1 MRKSPRTLP
10 SGIRRLFRLPP
21 TRDRLIR
28 DADEEMRLHLE
39 LWTQEFRSRGL
50 SQANAE
56 AEALRRFGNQ
66 HSYRDYVARRAERKA
81 RLERIA
87 DWFAEW
93 RQDIRFA
100 LRHFAKA
107 PAFTAI
113 AVLTLSLGIGA
124 NTAIFSVVHRLL
136 IAPLPYPKG
145 DRIVALKTIGRV
157 GFVAGLA
164 SMKPDD
170 PADPPRPL
178 MRAWVARTHS
188 FDQMAGAEQMLLS
201 ILPSGE
207 QDTVSHGVITANF
220 LDLLGARP
228 SLGRMF
234 RPEEEQRGANHVAM
248 ISHHWWQAA
257 YAGRSD
263 VLGKTLEYE
272 GEKYTIV
279 GVMPVGFAIPMSPRV
294 LDWISVPAPDVWVP
308 AKIENTSIAF
318 GLLRRGVSVEMAT
331 KELNAIANTPEGRG
345 VGDPQRL
352 FGVPDSIHAR
362 AMRAQDFVA
371 PRELRTIEVLFVA
384 VGALLLIA
392 CANVANL
399 LLVRAWTRRREF
411 AIRTGLGA
419 GRARLIRLALT
430 ESVLLAIGAGVI
442 GVAIAWQGLRVIIAL
457 RPMALDRLADVQIEP
472 AVLLWT
478 AAISIITGVL
488 FGGAAA
494 FFVASQNV
502 ADLLRS
508 ETRTSSGGATRRLRS
523 SLIVVEIAL
532 SFALLVG
539 GGLLARSFAAL
550 QRTPLGFDPHNL
562 VSVDVLISPAIAR
575 SGQKAVVRNA
585 VAPRLAAMPGVSAAG
600 FGMLPTAGY
609 QASDAILADTPDGPR
624 QLDVSQFMTTWI
636 DENYF
641 RTAGIKLLGG
651 RTPHVGSTD
660 EPPNPSGALPP
671 PPGPGLPG
679 AKPAGPV
686 QTFRTLS
693 EEVVV
698 NRALARRITPDGN
711 ALGKRIRSVP
721 VGRSPMPVSDAWS
734 TIVGI
739 SDDVHLPG
747 ARSDLQDYQIYS
759 LPLTRMPNPTYVVR
773 FATVPPNVE
782 SVLRQAVQSVNAMLI
797 ARRARVADD
806 YLREALAPTRFTLA
820 LLGAFACVALMLAV
834 VGLYGSIA
842 YTVSQ
847 RTREIGIR
855 IALGASSRAVTRL
868 VVGDGVRLAAIGL
881 MIGIVTAVAATRL
894 LSGLLYGI
902 SSSDPETFVMI
913 AGLVAVVALAA
924 SYLPARRAA
933 RVDPVDALRA
943 E

>member
-1 MRKSPRTLP
+1 V
-10 SGIRRLFRLPP
+10 
-21 TRDRLIR
+21 
-28 DADEEMRLHLE
+28 HLD
-39 LWTQEFRSRGL
+39 LWTQEFRARGL
-50 SQANAE
+50 SQAEAE

-66 HSYRDYVARRAERKA
+66 DAYRDYVARRAQRKA
-81 RLERIA
+81 RLEHIA

-100 LRHFAKA
+100 LRHFAKS

-136 IAPLPYPKG
+136 IAPLPYPNG

-170 PADPPRPL
+170 PGDPQRPL
-178 MRAWVARTHS
+178 MRAWALRAHS

-201 ILPSGE
+201 ILPNGQ
-207 QDTVSHGVITANF
+207 QDTVTHGFVTANF

-228 SLGRMF
+228 SFGRMF
-234 RPEEEQRGANHVAM
+234 RPDEEKPGANHVAM
-248 ISHHWWQAA
+248 ISSRWWREQ

-263 VLGKTLEYE
+263 ALGKTLEYE

-279 GVMPVGFAIPMSPRV
+279 GVMPPGLAIPMSPRV
-294 LDWISVPAPDVWVP
+294 LDWISVPAPDVWLP
-308 AKIENTSIAF
+308 TSIENTSIGF
-318 GLLRRGVSVEMAT
+318 GLLRRGVTADAAT
-331 KELNAIANTPEGRG
+331 RELTAIANTPEGRG
-345 VGDPQRL
+345 VGSPQRL
-352 FGVPDSIHAR
+352 FATPDSIRAR
-362 AMRAQDFVA
+362 AMRAQDFLA

-411 AIRTGLGA
+411 AIRMGLGA
-419 GRARLIRLALT
+419 GRARLFRLALT
-430 ESVLLAIGAGVI
+430 ESVILAIGAGLVGI
-442 GVAIAWQGLRVIIAL
+442 AIAWQGLRIIIAL
-457 RPMALDRLADVQIEP
+457 RPIALDRLADVQIEP

-478 AAISIITGVL
+478 AAISIVTGML

-502 ADLLRS
+502 GDLLRS
-508 ETRTSSGGATRRLRS
+508 ETRASSGGGATRRLRS

-539 GGLLARSFAAL
+539 GGLLARSFVAL
-550 QRTPLGFDPHNL
+550 QRTSLGFDPHNL
-562 VSVDVLISPAIAR
+562 VSVDVLISPAINR

-585 VAPRLAAMPGVSAAG
+585 VTPRLGAIPGVSAAG

-609 QASDAILADTPDGPR
+609 QGGSDAVIADTPDGPR
-624 QLDVSQFMTTWI
+624 QLDISQHMTTWI
-636 DENYF
+636 DADYF

-651 RTPHVGSTD
+651 RTPRVGSTD
-660 EPPNPSGALPP
+660 EPPNLSQVLPP
-671 PPGPGLPG
+671 PPGPGIPG
-679 AKPAGPV
+679 AKAAGPP
-686 QTFRTLS
+686 QTFRQLS

-698 NRALARRITPDGN
+698 NRTLARRIAPDGN
-711 ALGKRIRSVP
+711 ALGRRIRIVP
-721 VGRSPMPVSDAWS
+721 GGRNPTPPSDAWS

-739 SDDVHLPG
+739 ADDVRLPG
-747 ARSDLQDYQIYS
+747 ARSDLQDYQIYT

-773 FATVPPNVE
+773 FAAVPPNVE
-782 SVLRQAVQSVNAMLI
+782 SVLRQAVQSVNATLI
-797 ARRARVADD
+797 TRRARVADD

-820 LLGAFACVALMLAV
+820 LLGAFASVALVLAV

-847 RTREIGIR
+847 RTHEIGIR
-855 IALGASSRAVTRL
+855 IALGASSRAVMQL
-868 VVGDGVRLAAIGL
+868 VVGDGVRLAAVGLVIGV
-881 MIGIVTAVAATRL
+881 GTAIAATRL
-894 LSGLLYGI
+894 LTGLLYGI
-902 SSSDPETFVMI
+902 TASDPTTYLLTG
-913 AGLVAVVALAA
+913 ALVAIVALAA